1 MTRQASVRCGTCRP
15 VVGTGRSGAPHT
27 IWFPSKFSMKGHPF
41 LGAVLIPKPL
51 CELEIHRCPH
61 LSRRFL
67 LAPLPNLVLT
77 SSVLGCGDGA
87 VPIRP
92 LLESDPGAFGPDDVE
107 ALVSA
112 FEASLK
118 ALRLVDRRDP
128 AVLIVARRVIAL
140 AKEGTRDPIVLR
152 DQVLKSFK
160 SGVANGS

>member
-1 MTRQASVRCGTCRP
+1 
-15 VVGTGRSGAPHT
+15 
-27 IWFPSKFSMKGHPF
+27 
-41 LGAVLIPKPL
+41 
-51 CELEIHRCPH
+51 
-61 LSRRFL
+61 
-67 LAPLPNLVLT
+67 
-77 SSVLGCGDGA
+77 
-87 VPIRP
+87 
-92 LLESDPGAFGPDDVE
+92 
-107 ALVSA
+107 LVSA